1 VIVVV
6 CEHFGTALLRVTD
19 NHDILSQLL
28 YYIWAK
34 SYLFLSFLCIEVIRV
49 YCKNTSDG
57 N

>member
-34 SYLFLSFLCIEVIRV
+34 RFLFVSFLCIEVIGV
-49 YCKNTSDG
+49 YCKNTS
-57 N
+57 NEN

>member
-1 VIVVV
+1 MIVVV